1 MDDIGHWL
9 EQQGLGKYAGVFA
22 ENAID
27 FDVLADLEREDL
39 KDLGIPIGDVRRLLR
54 AIRELEQ
61 EHRAEPPSEERAIA
75 ASDVAPHARDGE
87 AERRQLTVMFADLVG
102 STELS
107 QQLDPEDLREINRAY
122 QDAAKAAIERFDGFV
137 ARYMGDGVLA
147 YFGYP
152 QAHED
157 DAERAVRAGLDL
169 TNAVPSLATPV
180 KLSVRVGIATGP
192 VVVGDIIGE
201 GASQESAVVGE
212 TPNLAARLQG
222 MAGGNAV
229 VIGDQTRHLTGGAF
243 VYGDLGEHSLK
254 GFDGLMQAW
263 EVRGE
268 SVSASRFEALHGDDL
283 GAFIGREHELGILL
297 ERWDRAIG
305 GEGQAVLVSGEA
317 GIGKSRVTNALRE
330 QLADTTHVRVGHQC
344 SPHHTN
350 SALYPFIFQLERASG
365 FEASDG
371 DDTKLQK
378 LEALLSRG
386 SISTGPDALCML
398 ANLLSISTQG
408 RFPPIE
414 LTPQEQKAK
423 TIEALIDHLVGLADD
438 APVLW
443 VFEDAHWADPT
454 SRELLEQMIDR
465 LQDLQ
470 VLAVITARP
479 EYESAW
485 VGFGQASALPLGRLS
500 RNQSRALIENLAD
513 GKALPEVVLEQI
525 IGNTDGV
532 PLFVEELTK
541 TVLESG
547 LLIGHA
553 DRYELLGP
561 LQPVAIPSTLQDSLM
576 ARLDRLGDAKRVA
589 QSAAAI
595 GREFT
600 RELLA
605 RVMSEDAVSLEQSL
619 RQLTEAGMLF
629 LRGVAPRARY
639 VFKHALVQEAALD
652 SMLRRTRQAVHKRI
666 AEVLEA
672 EFPTVSVSEP
682 EVLAHH
688 YSEAGEVE
696 RAIGY
701 WHQAGRRAAQRSAYV
716 ETVSHLS
723 NALQLLTTLPESIA
737 RDEQELALQ
746 TELGPSQMAVE
757 GFASNAVEQAY
768 TRAREL
774 CEQTGRTDQ
783 LFQTLYGLFRLNLIR
798 AQCEPANALAKQL
811 LAEAERQ
818 DDRALRITAHRAIGN
833 SALWLGEA
841 DEALTHLLRGASLHD
856 READRG
862 LALLYGDDPVV
873 DCLSYAAWAHW
884 WLGYSDQALALRN
897 QALALARELS
907 HPFSLARALGMSC
920 IVQSCRRDFAMVI
933 QDGEEMLELSTQRGM
948 AIWKS
953 FAEILLGIGRVS
965 EGDAESGSA
974 LFSRGLDHFHATG
987 ARLGSGLWPAFLA
1000 EAHARY
1006 GEADAGLDALKVAMD
1021 ADDNMALWDAEFH
1034 RLKGDL
1040 GVRSKA
1046 ADSTIE
1052 ASYQQALSVSRERG
1066 ARALELRA
1074 ATSLARFWSE
1084 HGKREEAAELLS
1096 PVYGWFT
1103 EGFDTPD
1110 LLEAKNL
1117 LDALY

>member
-27 FDVLADLEREDL
+27 FDVLADLEREDF

-122 QDAAKAAIERFDGFV
+122 QDAAKAAIEHFDGFV

-169 TNAVPSLATPV
+169 TNAVPGLATPV

-229 VIGDQTRHLTGGAF
+229 VIGDQTRHLSGGAF

-254 GFDGLMQAW
+254 GFDGLMHAW

-283 GAFIGREHELGILL
+283 GAFIGREHDLGMLL

-317 GIGKSRVTNALRE
+317 GIGKSRVANALRE

-350 SALYPFIFQLERASG
+350 SALYPFILQLERASD

-371 DDTKLQK
+371 DETKLQK

-386 SISTGPDALCML
+386 SISAGPDALCML
-398 ANLLSISTQG
+398 ATLLSISTQV

-423 TIEALIDHLVGLADD
+423 TIEALIDQLVGLADD

-454 SRELLEQMIDR
+454 SRELLEQTIDR
-465 LQDLQ
+465 LQDLR

-479 EYESAW
+479 EYEPAW
-485 VGFGQASALPLGRLS
+485 VGLGQASALPLGRLS

-561 LQPVAIPSTLQDSLM
+561 LRHVAIPSTLQDSLM

-639 VFKHALVQEAALD
+639 VFKHALVQETALD

-696 RAIGY
+696 PSLPTYLR
-701 WHQAGRRAAQRSAYV
+701 
-716 ETVSHLS
+716 HL
-723 NALQLLTTLPESIA
+723 
-737 RDEQELALQ
+737 
-746 TELGPSQMAVE
+746 
-757 GFASNAVEQAY
+757 
-768 TRAREL
+768 
-774 CEQTGRTDQ
+774 
-783 LFQTLYGLFRLNLIR
+783 
-798 AQCEPANALAKQL
+798 
-811 LAEAERQ
+811 
-818 DDRALRITAHRAIGN
+818 
-833 SALWLGEA
+833 
-841 DEALTHLLRGASLHD
+841 
-856 READRG
+856 
-862 LALLYGDDPVV
+862 
-873 DCLSYAAWAHW
+873 
-884 WLGYSDQALALRN
+884 
-897 QALALARELS
+897 
-907 HPFSLARALGMSC
+907 HP
-920 IVQSCRRDFAMVI
+920 
-933 QDGEEMLELSTQRGM
+933 LELQ
-948 AIWKS
+948 
-953 FAEILLGIGRVS
+953 
-965 EGDAESGSA
+965 
-974 LFSRGLDHFHATG
+974 
-987 ARLGSGLWPAFLA
+987 
-1000 EAHARY
+1000 
-1006 GEADAGLDALKVAMD
+1006 
-1021 ADDNMALWDAEFH
+1021 
-1034 RLKGDL
+1034 
-1040 GVRSKA
+1040 
-1046 ADSTIE
+1046 
-1052 ASYQQALSVSRERG
+1052 
-1066 ARALELRA
+1066 
-1074 ATSLARFWSE
+1074 
-1084 HGKREEAAELLS
+1084 
-1096 PVYGWFT
+1096 
-1103 EGFDTPD
+1103 
-1110 LLEAKNL
+1110 
-1117 LDALY
+1117 